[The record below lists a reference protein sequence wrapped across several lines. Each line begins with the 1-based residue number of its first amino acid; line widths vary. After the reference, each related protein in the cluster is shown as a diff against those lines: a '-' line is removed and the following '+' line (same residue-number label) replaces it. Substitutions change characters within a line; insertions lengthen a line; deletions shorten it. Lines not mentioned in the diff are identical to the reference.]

1 MSVGKTAKNKSD
13 RLNIKTGKLGNLETE
28 IYSVRL
34 SDSNV
39 ITQHGSSTEFKN
51 PPKTFWRV

>member
-13 RLNIKTGKLGNLETE
+13 RLNIKTGKMGNLETE
-28 IYSVRL
+28 NYSVWL
-34 SDSNV
+34 SDLNV
-39 ITQHGSSTEFKN
+39 FTQHASSTEFKN